1 MKFKILQ
8 VLFGQNSL
16 TPFCSVIQKVI
27 LNQDVLFP
35 IDLTFIV
42 IISIFIN
49 IIIIIII
56 YMY

>member
-16 TPFCSVIQKVI
+16 TPFCSVF

-35 IDLTFIV
+35 IDLSFIV

-49 IIIIIII
+49 IIIIII
-56 YMY
+56 Y